1 MAIKLRVTQVRSTI
15 DRNKKQKLTMVALGI
30 RKMNQTVEH
39 KNSPQILGMIRRVSH
54 LVKVEEI
61 K

>member
-39 KNSPQILGMIRRVSH
+39 KISPQILGMIRRVSH

>member
-39 KNSPQILGMIRRVSH
+39 KSSPQILGMIRRVSH

>member
-1 MAIKLRVTQVRSTI
+1 MASKLRVTQVRSTI
-15 DRNKKQKLTMVALGI
+15 DRNKKQKLTMKALGI

-54 LVKVEEI
+54 LVTVEEI

>member
-1 MAIKLRVTQVRSTI
+1 MANKLRVTQVRSTI

-39 KNSPQILGMIRRVSH
+39 KSSPQILGMIRRVSH